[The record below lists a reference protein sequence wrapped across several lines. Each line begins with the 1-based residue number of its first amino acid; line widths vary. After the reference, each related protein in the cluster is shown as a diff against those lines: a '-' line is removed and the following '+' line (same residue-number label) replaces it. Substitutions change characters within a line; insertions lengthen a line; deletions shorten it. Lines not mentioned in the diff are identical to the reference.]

1 MGRRYDENPNNAW
14 SRDLRT
20 DRGKVIARRSR
31 GRKVVS
37 FEDFVANSR
46 RSLSCWQSGQ
56 GNDECIPSLL
66 FFFHLFSPAR
76 RRSKAWKRR
85 PHRPIERFHTSP
97 VGAAKM
103 SRRPAIVCYARIVD
117 FLFSPV
123 LFPWPGGLRCSF
135 PTHPR
140 FFPFPRL
147 HSALLFRRQ
156 TGWWRRVAPSAHF
169 LPINLAAC
177 GNGRHA
183 DDRDSSR

>member
-1 MGRRYDENPNNAW
+1 MI
-14 SRDLRT
+14 SRFT
-20 DRGKVIARRSR
+20 DGPGQSNCEEKPREEGGFVRGFR
-31 GRKVVS
+31 GE
-37 FEDFVANSR
+37 FETFAFLLAVR
-46 RSLSCWQSGQ
+46 PGKRWMYSL
-56 GNDECIPSLL
+56 PS
-66 FFFHLFSPAR
+66 FFHLFSPAR

-85 PHRPIERFHTSP
+85 PHRPIERFHASP

-117 FLFSPV
+117 FFFPPV
-123 LFPWPGGLRCSF
+123 LFPWPGGLRGSF

-147 HSALLFRRQ
+147 YFALLFRRR